1 MPLNNKYK
9 IVKPN
14 PEDLLESVRS
24 FGYSIATAVSD
35 LIDNS
40 ISAKSTIIRID
51 FVFNKTNSFVRI
63 EDNGHGM
70 SQNELEEAMR
80 LGSSNPNNNRRKDD
94 LGRFGLGLKTASFSQ
109 CKRLTVAT
117 KSSDTKLGIACWDLD
132 YVAKQKEWLL
142 LCDYASDISKR
153 NVKENFKKNTGT
165 IILWENLD
173 RILEELKSEN
183 DSDHFYRKIENVK
196 IHIGLVFHKLIEQ
209 RKLVIYINGLETKSI
224 NPFAISD
231 KIDSLELQEE
241 ILTIKKHPIVIQPY
255 ILPHESKYSEISNIN
270 RDLIK
275 GFNAHQGIY
284 IYRNDR
290 LIIDGGWL
298 DLDIKEKESQRL
310 CRISISI
317 DNSLDKE
324 WQIEVQKS
332 KAKIPDI
339 IRREIKLISQ
349 KSIERAVKVYSF
361 RGAYLKRSKKSNNL
375 EFTWMTKSKNGKK
388 EYELNKHH
396 FLFNKIIELLG
407 DNKDIF
413 EKYIS
418 IIEQSIPIGMIVND
432 FSDHNLLI
440 KDLNNESIKETNSI
454 FDSLLN
460 SLIKDGMNKDEA
472 IEHLDKFDIFQNINR
487 NAL

>member
-1 MPLNNKYK
+1 MRLKSKHK
-9 IVKPN
+9 IIKPN

-24 FGYSIATAVSD
+24 FGYSIATAIAD

-40 ISAKSTIIRID
+40 VSAESTIINID
-51 FVFNKTNSFVRI
+51 FVFNNTNSYVRI
-63 EDNGHGM
+63 EDNGIGM
-70 SQNELEEAMR
+70 SQEVLEEAMR
-80 LGSSNPNNNRRKDD
+80 LGSSNPNNNRKKDD

-109 CKRLTVAT
+109 CKRLTVVT
-117 KSSDTKLGIACWDLD
+117 KSSDSKLGVACWDLD
-132 YVAKQKEWLL
+132 YVAKEKEWFL
-142 LCDYASDISKR
+142 LCDYASNISKK
-153 NVKENFKKNTGT
+153 NVNEKFNKNTGT

-173 RILEELKSEN
+173 KILEEIKTGT
-183 DSDHFYRKIENVK
+183 DRDHFYRKIENVK
-196 IHIGLVFHKLIEQ
+196 VHIGLVFHKLIEQ
-209 RKLVIYINGLETKSI
+209 EKLIIYINGSKIKPI
-224 NPFAISD
+224 NPFTISE

-241 ILTIKKHPIVIQPY
+241 ILTIKKHPIIIQPY
-255 ILPHESKYSEISNIN
+255 ILPHESKYSESNNIN

-310 CRISISI
+310 CRVSISI

-339 IRREIKLISQ
+339 IRKEIKLICQ

-361 RGAYLKRSKKSNNL
+361 RGAYLKRTKSNTNL

-388 EYELNKHH
+388 EYELNKNH
-396 FLFNKIIELLG
+396 FLYNKIKNILDDNSEL
-407 DNKDIF
+407 F
-413 EKYIS
+413 VKYIS
-418 IIEQSIPIGMIVND
+418 MIEQSIPIGMIVND

-440 KDLNNESIKETNSI
+440 KDLNSETIKETNTI
-454 FDSLLN
+454 YESLLEGFM
-460 SLIKDGMNKDEA
+460 KDGMNKEEA
-472 IEHLDKFDIFQNINR
+472 IIQLEKFDLFQNKNR

>member
-1 MPLNNKYK
+1 MPISKKYK

-24 FGYSIATAVSD
+24 FGYSIATAISD

-40 ISAKSTIIRID
+40 ISAESTEVKID
-51 FVFNKTNSFVRI
+51 FLFNKKNSFVRI
-63 EDNGHGM
+63 EDNGIGM
-70 SQNELEEAMR
+70 SQNSLEEGMR
-80 LGSSNPNNNRRKDD
+80 LGSSNPNSNRKKED

-109 CKRLTVAT
+109 CKRLTVVSKAKT
-117 KSSDTKLGIACWDLD
+117 SNLAIACWDLD
-132 YVAKQKEWLL
+132 YVAKETEWLL
-142 LCDYASDISKR
+142 ICDYSSSISKK
-153 NVKENFKKNTGT
+153 NINESFKKGTGT
-165 IILWENLD
+165 IVLWENLD
-173 RILEELKSEN
+173 RILEEIKSEN
-183 DSDHFYRKIENVK
+183 QTDHFYRKIESVK
-196 IHIGLVFHKLIEQ
+196 VHIGLVFHRLIEQ
-209 RKLVIYINGLETKSI
+209 SKLTIYINGSKINPI
-224 NPFAISD
+224 NPFIISD

-241 ILTIKKHPIVIQPY
+241 VLTIKKNHIVIQPY
-255 ILPHESKYSEISNIN
+255 ILPHESKYVETHNIN

-284 IYRNDR
+284 IYRNER

-339 IRREIKLISQ
+339 IRKEIKLICQ

-361 RGAYLKRSKKSNNL
+361 RGAYLKRTKSNTNL

-388 EYELNKHH
+388 EYELNKDH
-396 FLFNKIIELLG
+396 FLYNKIKSLLG
-407 DNKDIF
+407 NKSELF
-413 EKYIS
+413 VKYIG

-440 KDLNNESIKETNSI
+440 KDLNKNTLNETNAI
-454 FDSLLN
+454 YESLLN
-460 SLIKDGMNKDEA
+460 GLVDEGMSKVEA
-472 IEHLDKFDIFQNINR
+472 ILHLDKFDLFQNLKK

>member
-1 MPLNNKYK
+1 MLLKSKHK
-9 IVKPN
+9 IIKPN

-24 FGYSIATAVSD
+24 FGYSIATAIAD

-40 ISAKSTIIRID
+40 ISAESTIINID

-63 EDNGHGM
+63 EDNGIGM
-70 SQNELEEAMR
+70 SQKELEEAMR
-80 LGSSNPNNNRRKDD
+80 LGSSNPNNVRKKDD

-117 KSSDTKLGIACWDLD
+117 KSSESNIGVACWDLD
-132 YVAKQKEWLL
+132 YVAKEKEWFL
-142 LCDYASDISKR
+142 LCDYASNLSKK
-153 NVKENFKKNTGT
+153 NINEKFKKDTGT

-173 RILEELKSEN
+173 KILEEIKSGT

-196 IHIGLVFHKLIEQ
+196 VHIGLVFHKLIEQ
-209 RKLVIYINGLETKSI
+209 EKLNIYINGSKIEPI
-224 NPFAISD
+224 NPFTISE

-241 ILTIKKHPIVIQPY
+241 ILTIKKHPIIIQPY
-255 ILPHESKYSEISNIN
+255 ILPHESKYSELNNIN

-339 IRREIKLISQ
+339 IRKEIKLICQ

-361 RGAYLKRSKKSNNL
+361 RGAYLKRSKNNDKL

-388 EYELNKHH
+388 VYELNKNH
-396 FLFNKIIELLG
+396 FLYNKLKELLG
-407 DNKDIF
+407 NNSDLF
-413 EKYIS
+413 EQYVS
-418 IIEQSIPIGMIVND
+418 IVEQSIPIGMIVND
-432 FSDHNLLI
+432 FSDHNLMI
-440 KDLNNESIKETNSI
+440 KDFDSETMKETLNMYN
-454 FDSLLN
+454 SLLN
-460 SLIKDGMNKDEA
+460 SLINDGLDKQEA
-472 IEHLDKFDIFQNINR
+472 INHLHNLDIFQNINKHVI
-487 NAL
+487 

>member
-1 MPLNNKYK
+1 MGLNSKHK
-9 IVKPN
+9 IIKPN

-24 FGYSIATAVSD
+24 FGYTIATAIAD

-40 ISAKSTIIRID
+40 ISAKSTIINID
-51 FVFNKTNSFVRI
+51 FVFHKTNSFVRI
-63 EDNGHGM
+63 EDNGVGM
-70 SQNELEEAMR
+70 TQEALEEAMR
-80 LGSSNPNNNRRKDD
+80 LGSGNPNKNREKDD

-117 KSSDTKLGIACWDLD
+117 KSSDFKLGIACWDLD
-132 YVAKQKEWLL
+132 HVAKEKEWFL
-142 LCDYASDISKR
+142 LCDYASNISKK
-153 NVKENFKKNTGT
+153 NINEKFKKDTGT

-173 RILEELKSEN
+173 KILEEIKTGN

-209 RKLVIYINGLETKSI
+209 EKLIIYINGSKIEPI
-224 NPFAISD
+224 NPFTISD

-255 ILPHESKYSEISNIN
+255 ILPHESKYSETNNIN

-284 IYRNDR
+284 IYRSDR

-317 DNSLDKE
+317 DNCLDKE

-339 IRREIKLISQ
+339 IRKEIKLICQ

-361 RGAYLKRSKKSNNL
+361 RGAYLKRSKKETSI
-375 EFTWMTKSKNGKK
+375 EFTWMTRSKNGKK
-388 EYELNKHH
+388 EYELNKNH
-396 FLFNKIIELLG
+396 FLYNKIKDLLG
-407 DNKDIF
+407 TNSDLF
-413 EKYIS
+413 EKYIG

-440 KDLNNESIKETNSI
+440 KDLNSESIKETKTI
-454 FDSLLN
+454 YDSLLN
-460 SLIKDGMNKDEA
+460 GLINEGMNNDEA
-472 IEHLDKFDIFQNINR
+472 IKHLDKFDIFQNINR